1 MSCDRLL
8 SRSNLLTCIRHQRQ
22 AIRSSMLADMRIVLC
37 LLACSAAYAQ
47 VNRTIMVRGDEI
59 MITFQ
64 RASQGLMR
72 SVTGAAYS
80 GDLVN
85 QHTQTLADGT
95 IITNPPGSQHNGR
108 DRQGDPGPR

>member
-1 MSCDRLL
+1 M
-8 SRSNLLTCIRHQRQ
+8 I
-22 AIRSSMLADMRIVLC
+22 
-37 LLACSAAYAQ
+37 
-47 VNRTIMVRGDEI
+47 RGDEI